1 MKREVAWRVF
11 SGEYNDSI
19 SAIKGEKMTPSYVIT
34 PLGAKINRMFIV
46 GVLTDVESLDEGGGL
61 VRAHVS
67 DPTGV
72 FSLYSGQ
79 FQSEVTTS
87 LLNIEVPSFVAVVGK
102 VRIFEPEEGAVYLSI
117 RPESVNKVGP
127 DARDRWILD
136 TAKRTKERVEA
147 VREAMKLS
155 QPNVYDLKKMG
166 YSKEL
171 SDGVVR
177 AVKTYQNVD
186 LDKYTTLI
194 VEALQHLIPEG
205 REEKEISMEE
215 TVEEK
220 QIVKE
225 TTDEIENTIFDIIK
239 EEEGE
244 NGALW
249 DAVIEKCVQ
258 AGIDKEM
265 VEETIASLM
274 DKGLIY
280 EPILGMLKTT

>member
-1 MKREVAWRVF
+1 MRREVAWRVF
-11 SGEYNDSI
+11 SGEYNDSTNI
-19 SAIKGEKMTPSYVIT
+19 IKGEKMTPSYVIT

-46 GVLTDVESLDEGGGL
+46 GVLTDVESLDESGGL

-102 VRIFEPEEGAVYLSI
+102 VRIFEPEEGAIYLSI

-136 TAKRTKERVEA
+136 TAKRTKERIEA
-147 VREAMKLS
+147 IREAMKLS
-155 QPNVYDLKKMG
+155 QPNVYDLKRMG

-171 SDGVVR
+171 SEGVVR
-177 AVKTYQNVD
+177 AIKTYQNVD
-186 LDKYTTLI
+186 LDKYTTII
-194 VEALQHLIPEG
+194 VEALQHLIPEEK
-205 REEKEISMEE
+205 EEKEISMEE

-220 QIVKE
+220 QVVKE
-225 TTDEIENTIFDIIK
+225 TTDEMENTIFDIIK

-249 DAVIEKCVQ
+249 DTVVEKCVQ
-258 AGIDKEM
+258 AGIEKEM